1 MRENRLPVTQ
11 IQRFCTHDGPGL
23 RTTVFLKG
31 CPLRCVWCHNPETQ
45 SALPEFF
52 YNEAL
57 CIGCGACQSVC
68 PAGAHALSSGEHR
81 IDRDA
86 CVGCMACARACPS
99 GALEA
104 CAAEPSIGDI
114 LNAVLRD
121 RAFFGQ
127 SGGLTLSGGEPLLHA
142 GPVCRLLR
150 EAKTAGLH
158 TAVETCGFF
167 EEAWLS
173 EAVPVTDLFLWDFKD
188 SDEGRHLANTGVSL
202 QPILKNLRAADE
214 QGAPIRLRC
223 ILIRSVNLTRE
234 HLEAIAG
241 LYASLRHAEGVELLP
256 YHTYGASKGRQLGR
270 ENAARPDWIPTQA
283 DLKSAKAF
291 LRRHVRLLNP

>member
-1 MRENRLPVTQ
+1 MREDRLPVTQ

-104 CAAEPSIGDI
+104 CAADKPIGDI

-150 EAKTAGLH
+150 EAKTAG
-158 TAVETCGFF
+158 
-167 EEAWLS
+167 
-173 EAVPVTDLFLWDFKD
+173 
-188 SDEGRHLANTGVSL
+188 RHLANTGVSL

-214 QGAPIRLRC
+214 QGASIRLRC

-291 LRRHVRLLNP
+291 LRRHGRLLNP

>member
-99 GALEA
+99 EALEA

-142 GPVCRLLR
+142 RPGVPSPPGGESRRPAYRRGNLW
-150 EAKTAGLH
+150 
-158 TAVETCGFF
+158 FF
-167 EEAWLS
+167 
-173 EAVPVTDLFLWDFKD
+173 
-188 SDEGRHLANTGVSL
+188 
-202 QPILKNLRAADE
+202 
-214 QGAPIRLRC
+214 
-223 ILIRSVNLTRE
+223 
-234 HLEAIAG
+234 
-241 LYASLRHAEGVELLP
+241 
-256 YHTYGASKGRQLGR
+256 
-270 ENAARPDWIPTQA
+270 
-283 DLKSAKAF
+283 
-291 LRRHVRLLNP
+291 

>member
-1 MRENRLPVTQ
+1 MHGAVWCLRPS
-11 IQRFCTHDGPGL
+11 IPGGL
-23 RTTVFLKG
+23 RGRTIHRG
-31 CPLRCVWCHNPETQ
+31 HPERR
-45 SALPEFF
+45 
-52 YNEAL
+52 
-57 CIGCGACQSVC
+57 
-68 PAGAHALSSGEHR
+68 PARSR
-81 IDRDA
+81 
-86 CVGCMACARACPS
+86 V
-99 GALEA
+99 
-104 CAAEPSIGDI
+104 
-114 LNAVLRD
+114 
-121 RAFFGQ
+121 FGQ

-142 GPVCRLLR
+142 GPVRRLLR

-167 EEAWLS
+167 EEAWLG

-214 QGAPIRLRC
+214 QGASIRLRCC

-241 LYASLRHAEGVELLP
+241 LYAPLRHAEGVELLP
-256 YHTYGASKGRQLGR
+256 YHTYGASRGGSS
-270 ENAARPDWIPTQA
+270 AAKTPPVPTGSPQA